1 MPLEK
6 SRLSYSPLDVSAGAA
21 VALRSA
27 ESQLD
32 LVESMETSVEEAA
45 DEPREEEEEESE
57 ELM

>member
-1 MPLEK
+1 
-6 SRLSYSPLDVSAGAA
+6 VV

-32 LVESMETSVEEAA
+32 LESMETSVEEAA
-45 DEPREEEEEESE
+45 DDPREEEEEESE

>member
-1 MPLEK
+1 
-6 SRLSYSPLDVSAGAA
+6 V

-32 LVESMETSVEEAA
+32 LESMKTSVEEAA

-57 ELM
+57 ELI

>member
-32 LVESMETSVEEAA
+32 LESMETSVEEAA

-57 ELM
+57 ELI